1 MANEYYKNLKD
12 AIKQV
17 IKPNDNQE
25 ITGKVLQ
32 NILLNI
38 VNTIGNS
45 GVVFKGVVINSTST
59 PEVSENPIFYI
70 NEISRTAQTFS
81 NFGGLKTEK
90 NELAI
95 FMKDS
100 NGAWTKLHIG
110 HMHVQPEVTTSD
122 IAGAAVTSTKL
133 ANGAV
138 TSAKIENSAVDETKI
153 KDESVT
159 LNKLARV
166 VRSSVN
172 KIPYIDKRSLSTSFN
187 IDYFECDTEANNA
200 SKAIYNNV
208 ADDIWPTPTSSEL
221 RSGGTMRIKMK
232 YATTANN
239 TLLSIRD
246 IETDHEMFR
255 MLIHYKGKPA
265 GPNNTWADKEVI
277 EGYWDKHFNIFY
289 AKPWNKQI
297 ETNDIKDKSITESK
311 VSDELIA
318 KINATSGMGISG
330 IYNITASSTAL
341 SMSTTYIGLAN
352 GTIKLYLVGD
362 SSGKLPSSESR
373 VTAASAVA
381 KLFGKDSL
389 GASVGDIIII
399 AKLNNLPV
407 YRILPL
413 NDAKAASGNF
423 PGADGLET
431 IWDKTQINKIPG
443 LESAV
448 NAAKNNLPTY
458 SESNMNNALWTG
470 FYPWCT
476 LGRPDGSTGAYT
488 LLTLASTTK
497 DGAGY
502 TTIEQTAY
510 GRQGDELGKIF
521 KRIIFKKD
529 SETQFGDWIEVTGG
543 GAKNKAVK
551 TYIFEGS
558 SIKIEEESNSFYFN
572 IPDDM
577 TEHGILDIRGVISCF
592 IQPQGDTSEP
602 DRVYHFPLSALGYK
616 INYAERMSDTGTG
629 NPIIEITINDS
640 MVYNSKDCNVQ
651 IYNDSTAFYVEVDCF
666 PYL

>member
-159 LNKLARV
+159 NSKL
-166 VRSSVN
+166 S
-172 KIPYIDKRSLSTSFN
+172 KTLSRTISHIQSGVKGANDSTLSITFN
-187 IDYFECDTEANNA
+187 SGYFECNTAANNA
-200 SKAIYNNV
+200 SKVIYNNLTTYDV
-208 ADDIWPTPTSSEL
+208 WPNPTSPEL
-221 RSGGTMRIKMK
+221 HLGGTMRIKMK
-232 YATTANN
+232 YATTAVEK
-239 TLLSIRD
+239 TSLSICDYSTEKELLSRPI
-246 IETDHEMFR
+246 F
-255 MLIHYKGKPA
+255 YNGQPA
-265 GPNNTWADKEVI
+265 GPNNTWADGEII
-277 EGYWDKHFNIFY
+277 EGYFDKHFIFY
-289 AKPWNKQI
+289 AKPWHKQI

-330 IYNITASSTAL
+330 IYNITNSSTAL
-341 SMSTTYIGLAN
+341 SMSTTCIGLAN

-399 AKLNNLPV
+399 AKLNYLPV

-497 DGAGY
+497 DGTGY

-510 GRQGDELGKIF
+510 GRQGNELGKVF

-529 SETQFGDWIEVTGG
+529 TEVQFGDWLEIANTT
-543 GAKNKAVK
+543 AVK
-551 TYIFEGS
+551 KLVVKTETIADDNAAFTFRITKSIADHMIDIQGIVPCKIVAKQEGS
-558 SIKIEEESNSFYFN
+558 TLYTGNFPLNSLTYRIEEYVGIDTSNSKITIKIDKDVIYKNRSCTAVIRVAPSIIISY
-572 IPDDM
+572 
-577 TEHGILDIRGVISCF
+577 TE
-592 IQPQGDTSEP
+592 
-602 DRVYHFPLSALGYK
+602 
-616 INYAERMSDTGTG
+616 
-629 NPIIEITINDS
+629 
-640 MVYNSKDCNVQ
+640 
-651 IYNDSTAFYVEVDCF
+651 
-666 PYL
+666 